1 MEAQVKQK
9 KTVAVKIGQMTYH
22 LSAEENSQY
31 IQDIAQE
38 ADRLIGEV
46 REKNP
51 ELSTANIAILALVNV
66 LDKKV
71 KEDLHNSKMAENAE
85 EYLEKYNEL
94 NASVLNLRETCWE
107 LKKELLYYKN
117 LCEVYEERIDE
128 LNNIPFAERITN
140 KLDGTRH
147 DQKPLDKLQ
156 TSFAEIQADSDK
168 QGQD

>member
-1 MEAQVKQK
+1 MEAQVKRK

-31 IQDIAQE
+31 IQDIAGE
-38 ADRLIGEV
+38 ADRLIREV

-51 ELSTANIAILALVNV
+51 ELSATNIAILALVNA
-66 LDKKV
+66 LDKKA
-71 KEDLHNSKMAENAE
+71 KEDLNNSKIAENAE
-85 EYLEKYNEL
+85 EYFEKFNQL
-94 NASVLNLRETCWE
+94 NANVLNLRETCWE

-128 LNNIPFAERITN
+128 LNNISYAERITN
-140 KLDGTRH
+140 KLTGIKQ

-156 TSFAEIQADSDK
+156 TSFAEIQADSD
-168 QGQD
+168 DE

>member
-1 MEAQVKQK
+1 MKQK

-31 IQDIAQE
+31 IEDIARE

-51 ELSTANIAILALVNV
+51 ELSTTNIAILALVNA
-66 LDKKV
+66 LDKKA
-71 KEDLHNSKMAENAE
+71 KEDLNNSKLAENAE
-85 EYLEKYNEL
+85 EYFEKYKQL
-94 NASVLNLRETCWE
+94 NANVLNLRETCWE

-128 LNNIPFAERITN
+128 LNQISFAERINN
-140 KLDGTRH
+140 KLDGMKN

-156 TSFAEIQADSDK
+156 TSFAELQTDLDEE
-168 QGQD
+168 

>member
-1 MEAQVKQK
+1 VEAHVKKK

-31 IQDIAQE
+31 IEDIARE

-51 ELSTANIAILALVNV
+51 ELSTTNIAILALVNA
-66 LDKKV
+66 LDKKA
-71 KEDLHNSKMAENAE
+71 KDDLNNSKLAENAE
-85 EYLEKYNEL
+85 EYFEKYKEL
-94 NASVLNLRETCWE
+94 NSNVLNLRETCWK

-128 LNNIPFAERITN
+128 LNKISFAEKATN
-140 KLDGTRH
+140 KLNTMRH
-147 DQKPLDKLQ
+147 EQKPLDKLQ
-156 TSFAEIQADSDK
+156 TSFTEIQTDT
-168 QGQD
+168 GE